1 MDSAY
6 DGKVTRVRTRDVTR
20 AAADA
25 EFAEVFE
32 DAVVAGRTAAALW
45 VVRPM
50 FVQCDGYVEVVDEG
64 EFGQAWVWFEGN
76 TPFGRWAKRTGR
88 ASRMVVR
95 PGLIMYV
102 DEYGMGVQRNYAYA
116 RGFASSL
123 HGAGILAMADYR
135 LT

>member
-1 MDSAY
+1 ADRLGLIAARGTQRGAPTKYTTCYNAKQRGVRVDSAY
-6 DGKVTRVRTRDVTR
+6 DGKMTRVRTRDVAR

-64 EFGQAWVWFEGN
+64 EFGKA
-76 TPFGRWAKRTGR
+76 
-88 ASRMVVR
+88 
-95 PGLIMYV
+95 GLLV
-102 DEYGMGVQRNYAYA
+102 S
-116 RGFASSL
+116 ASSVTPGML
-123 HGAGILAMADYR
+123 L
-135 LT
+135 

>member
-6 DGKVTRVRTRDVTR
+6 GGKVTRVRTRDGAR

-50 FVQCDGYVEVVDEG
+50 FVQGDGYVEVVDEG
-64 EFGQAWVWFEGN
+64 EFGQVWVWFEGN

-95 PGLIMYV
+95 PGIITSV
-102 DEYGMGVQRNYAYA
+102 DEYGMGVQRNYA
-116 RGFASSL
+116 
-123 HGAGILAMADYR
+123 
-135 LT
+135 

>member
-1 MDSAY
+1 MVRARD
-6 DGKVTRVRTRDVTR
+6 RVR
-20 AAADA
+20 ASADA

-32 DAVVAGRTAAALW
+32 DAAVAGRTAAAMW

-50 FVQCDGYVEVVDEG
+50 FVQCDGYVEVVEDG
-64 EFGQAWVWFEGN
+64 EFGHAWVWFAGN

-102 DEYGMGVQRNYAYA
+102 DEFGMGVQRNVAYA
-116 RGFASSL
+116 RAFASSL
-123 HGAGILAMADYR
+123 NAAGILAGAEYR
-135 LT
+135 LN